1 MSPAAKTRVWGLA
14 IMVFFTLGT
23 YALARPAVESL
34 FLETHGAARLPF
46 AWLGVALGVVA
57 TVTLY
62 NRWAARAD
70 LVRVYGASSA
80 LSALVLIAL
89 LLMRSVD
96 LSAAV
101 FALYLWKDIYIV
113 VLIETFWAQANSAV
127 PADRA
132 KRIYGLFCVLGSI
145 GGMSGNLLAGFVAQT
160 LGTEWVLYIAA
171 VVLLAV
177 GLGCRMLLAKIGT
190 QDTERP
196 DPPSFKAGF
205 TVLRHSRTLWLL
217 MALVAISQVVITL
230 IDYQMNIALERV
242 YPDTDGRTAI
252 IGRIY
257 AAIDFVAMGLQLAT
271 GPILR
276 ALGVSAV
283 LLLIPSL
290 LGGAVAGFAL
300 LPRFALIAG
309 AKVASKAFDYSLFR
323 AAKEI
328 LYIPLN
334 HAERTQGKALVDICS
349 YRVAKGACSLL
360 LLGLAALGSGTANL
374 NVWIP
379 ALCLGFIGLWIA
391 VTVALRRLSR

>member
-1 MSPAAKTRVWGLA
+1 
-14 IMVFFTLGT
+14 
-23 YALARPAVESL
+23 
-34 FLETHGAARLPF
+34 
-46 AWLGVALGVVA
+46 
-57 TVTLY
+57 
-62 NRWAARAD
+62 
-70 LVRVYGASSA
+70 
-80 LSALVLIAL
+80 
-89 LLMRSVD
+89 
-96 LSAAV
+96 
-101 FALYLWKDIYIV
+101 
-113 VLIETFWAQANSAV
+113 
-127 PADRA
+127 
-132 KRIYGLFCVLGSI
+132 
-145 GGMSGNLLAGFVAQT
+145 
-160 LGTEWVLYIAA
+160 
-171 VVLLAV
+171 
-177 GLGCRMLLAKIGT
+177 
-190 QDTERP
+190 
-196 DPPSFKAGF
+196 
-205 TVLRHSRTLWLL
+205 LWLL

-257 AAIDFVAMGLQLAT
+257 AAIDFVAMGLQVAT

-300 LPRFALIAG
+300 LPRFALIAS

-360 LLGLAALGSGTANL
+360 LLGLAALGSGAANL

-379 ALCLGFIGLWIA
+379 VLCLGFIGLWIA
-391 VTVALRRLSR
+391 VTVALRRLPR